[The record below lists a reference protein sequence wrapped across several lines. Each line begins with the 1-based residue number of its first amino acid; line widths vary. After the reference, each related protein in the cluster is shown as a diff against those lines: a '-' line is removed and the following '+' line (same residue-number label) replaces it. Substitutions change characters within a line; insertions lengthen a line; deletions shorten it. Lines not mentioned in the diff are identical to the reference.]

1 MTQAVLALHGG
12 AGTIARQRMTADKE
26 RAYTDAIAGILA
38 RGQALLAG
46 GAAALDVVTQ
56 VVVLLEDC
64 PLFNAGHGAVYTSA
78 ATHELDAAIM
88 DGSTLA
94 AGAVAGVRS
103 VRNPVLAA
111 RAVMLDSPFV
121 LLAGEGADA
130 FARERRLALVGSDY
144 FGTPE
149 RLEQL
154 RRMQREGGM
163 KLALDH
169 DGADRVAQAAA
180 NSANAPLDPDSKHG
194 TVGAVACDVH
204 GHVAAASSTGGMT
217 NKRPGRIGD
226 TPVIGAGCY
235 ANDRTA
241 AVAATGTGEA
251 FLRGVAAYDVSAL
264 MEYAG
269 LSLQQAC
276 ERVIHEKMPAL
287 RGSGG
292 LVAVNARG
300 EVAMPFNTEGMYRG
314 EVRPGSAPVVSIYR

>member
-1 MTQAVLALHGG
+1 
-12 AGTIARQRMTADKE
+12 
-26 RAYTDAIAGILA
+26 
-38 RGQALLAG
+38 
-46 GAAALDVVTQ
+46 
-56 VVVLLEDC
+56 
-64 PLFNAGHGAVYTSA
+64 
-78 ATHELDAAIM
+78 
-88 DGSTLA
+88 
-94 AGAVAGVRS
+94 
-103 VRNPVLAA
+103 RNPVLAA
-111 RAVMLDSPFV
+111 RAVMLESPHV
-121 LLAGEGADA
+121 LLAGDSADA
-130 FARERRLALVGSDY
+130 FARERGLVLVDSAY

-154 RRMQREGGM
+154 RRVQRERGTAP
-163 KLALDH
+163 ALDH
-169 DGADRVAQAAA
+169 DGADRVAHAAA
-180 NSANAPLDPDSKHG
+180 KAGQHAPLDPDTKHG

-226 TPVIGAGCY
+226 TPIIGAGCY
-235 ANDRTA
+235 ASDRTA

-276 ERVIHEKMPAL
+276 ARVIHDKMPAL
-287 RGSGG
+287 GGSGG

-300 EVAMPFNTEGMYRG
+300 EVAMPFNTDGMYRG

>member
-12 AGTIARQRMTADKE
+12 AGTIARARMTASKE
-26 RAYTDAIAGILA
+26 RAYTDAITSILQA
-38 RGQALLAG
+38 GQALLAA
-46 GAAALDVVTQ
+46 GAPALDVVTQ
-56 VVVLLEDC
+56 VAVLLEDC

-78 ATHELDAAIM
+78 GTHELDAAVM
-88 DGSTLA
+88 DGRSLA
-94 AGAVAGVRS
+94 AGAVAGLRT

-111 RAVMLDSPFV
+111 RAVMAQSPHV

-130 FARERRLALVGSDY
+130 FAREQGLALVDASY
-144 FGTPE
+144 YGTPE

-154 RRMQREGGM
+154 HRARQGG
-163 KLALDH
+163 AAPVLDH
-169 DGADRVAQAAA
+169 DGADRVAQAAQA
-180 NSANAPLDPDSKHG
+180 GAPIDPDTKHG

-226 TPVIGAGCY
+226 TPIIGAGCY

-269 LSLQQAC
+269 LTLQQAC
-276 ERVIHEKMPAL
+276 DRVIHEKLPAL
-287 RGSGG
+287 GGSGG

-300 EVAMPFNTEGMYRG
+300 ELAMPFNTEGMYRG
-314 EVRPGSAPVVSIYR
+314 EVRVGSAPVVGIYR